1 MLEIIKN
8 KTLFP
13 DSDLIKMVK
22 RENNSKRNYLLVN
35 SNQGKHVP
43 VDPEN
48 ISYLFG
54 MLAGELKKSVD
65 TEKVLFIGFAET
77 ATAVAASVAARY
89 KNCPFVHTTREK
101 FDDRTPVAV
110 FSEEHSHATEQ
121 VLYCDDWEDLVK
133 GIRHIVFIDD
143 EVTTGKTVLNF
154 IEALKRYDDLPFG
167 IKYTVCSIVNGM
179 SAATEEQFRKN
190 EVDLCWL
197 VKIKAEPD
205 SNETYTCDPKA
216 IKRTSEYE
224 LTEKRIS
231 GKVDPRTGVKS
242 KDYKKACS
250 VLAKEIVNQLE
261 PLKGLKAA
269 VIGTEECMYPAIMTA
284 QAFVKQKAA
293 SVVTHSTTRS
303 PIVPDTSKNYPLVS
317 RYRVD
322 SFYEK
327 DRRTFIYNSDQTE
340 YDIVVV
346 VTDSEKEDYD
356 FTSFANAFALSKKFV
371 LIRWVK

>member
-13 DSDLIKMVK
+13 DSDLIKMVR

-35 SNQGKHVP
+35 SCQGKHVP
-43 VDPEN
+43 VDPEK

-54 MLAGELKKSVD
+54 MLAAELKKSVD

-77 ATAVAASVAARY
+77 ATAVSASVAARY

-101 FDDRTPVAV
+101 FDDRTPAAV

-121 VLYCDDWEDLVK
+121 VLFYDDWEKVIK
-133 GIRHIVFIDD
+133 SVRHIVFIDD

-154 IEALKRYDDLPFG
+154 IEALKKYNDLPFD

-179 SAATEEQFRKN
+179 SKETEELFKKN

-205 SNETYTCDPKA
+205 SNETYTFDPA
-216 IKRTSEYE
+216 PVNRNSEYE

-231 GKVDPRTGVKS
+231 GKMDPRTGVKS

-250 VLAKEIVNQLE
+250 VLAKEIVNELGTV
-261 PLKGLKAA
+261 KGLSAA

-284 QAFVKQKAA
+284 QALAKQKA

-303 PIVPDTSKNYPLVS
+303 PIVPDTSRNYPLVS
-317 RYRVD
+317 RYQVE

-327 DRRTFIYNSDQTE
+327 ERRTFIYNSDQTE
-340 YDIVVV
+340 YDLVVV
-346 VTDSEKEDYD
+346 VTDSENEDYD
-356 FTSFANAFALSKKFV
+356 FTSFANAFTLSKKFV
-371 LIRWVK
+371 LVRWVK

>member
-8 KTLFP
+8 KTLIP
-13 DSDLIKMVK
+13 DADLIKMVR

-35 SNQGKHVP
+35 SCQGKHVP
-43 VDPEN
+43 VDPEK

-77 ATAVAASVAARY
+77 ATAVAASVAAHY

-101 FDDRTPVAV
+101 FDDRNPAAV

-121 VLYCDDWEDLVK
+121 ILYCDDWDKIIK

-179 SAATEEQFRKN
+179 SAATEEQFKKN
-190 EVDLCWL
+190 DVDLCWL

-205 SNETYTCDPKA
+205 SDETYTCDPA
-216 IKRTSEYE
+216 SEKRTSEYE

-231 GKVDPRTGVKS
+231 GKMDPRTGVMS

-250 VLAKEIVNQLE
+250 ALSKEILSGLGPV
-261 PLKGLKAA
+261 KGIKAA

-284 QAFVKQKAA
+284 QALAKQKA

-303 PIVPDTSKNYPLVS
+303 PIVPDTSRDYPLVS
-317 RYRVD
+317 RYQVD

-327 DRRTFIYNSDQTE
+327 ERRTFIYNSDQTA
-340 YDIVVV
+340 YDLVVV
-346 VTDSEKEDYD
+346 VTDSENEKYD
-356 FTSFANAFALSKKFV
+356 FTSLANAFALSKKFV
-371 LIRWVK
+371 LVRWVK